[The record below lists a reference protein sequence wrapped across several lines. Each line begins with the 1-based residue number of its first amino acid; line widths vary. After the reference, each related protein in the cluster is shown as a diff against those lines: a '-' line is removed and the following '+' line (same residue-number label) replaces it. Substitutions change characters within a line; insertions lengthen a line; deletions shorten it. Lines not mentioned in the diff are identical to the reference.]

1 MSLLFFK
8 IPDRD
13 RASAGQSGGCSV
25 GRGPP
30 EDARNLTKK
39 KSFSVT
45 LPWPISP
52 LAGSPGHPLD
62 NIIKWLIKS
71 ARPGEWLFW

>member
-8 IPDRD
+8 ILDRD
-13 RASAGQSGGCSV
+13 RASARQSAGCWV

-30 EDARNLTKK
+30 EDAANLTKK

-45 LPWPISP
+45 LPCPISP
-52 LAGSPGHPLD
+52 VAGSPGHALD
-62 NIIKWLIKS
+62 NIIKWLIKW
-71 ARPGEWLFW
+71 ALPGEW